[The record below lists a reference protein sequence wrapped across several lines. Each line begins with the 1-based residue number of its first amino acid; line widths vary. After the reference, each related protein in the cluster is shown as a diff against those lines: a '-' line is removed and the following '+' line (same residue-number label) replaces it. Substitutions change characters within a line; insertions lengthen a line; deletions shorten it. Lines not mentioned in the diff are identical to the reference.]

1 MKNIIP
7 SFRDSLF
14 SKNTDILIDISE
26 YTIDNLIK
34 SSDTLTDFPIIKT
47 IASVLK
53 GAYNIY
59 DRNLLKNTLVFI
71 QELNSGTIDEEK
83 YIAYK
88 ATLEHNPNKCEK
100 ELGRVILIL
109 NNIIDVSKSKML
121 ARLFKAYINKVLTW
135 EEFCEYSEIVNRIFL
150 EDIELLIKINEGEVT
165 FINEDDK
172 EKYRIHRLNSIGVI
186 DIGIDWITVA
196 ILNGSNKLKQLV
208 TINDVGKKF
217 LEIVLDFDYQNI
229 IRLKDN

>member
-7 SFRDSLF
+7 SFRESLF
-14 SKNTDILIDISE
+14 AYNTDILIDISE
-26 YTIDNLIK
+26 YTIDNLIEG
-34 SSDTLTDFPIIKT
+34 SDTLTDFPIIKT

-53 GAYNIY
+53 GAHNIY
-59 DRNLLKNTLVFI
+59 DRNLLKNTLIFI
-71 QELNSGTIDEEK
+71 KELNSGKINRDK

-88 ATLEHNPNKCEK
+88 TTLEHNPNKCEK

-121 ARLFKAYINKVLTW
+121 ARLYKAYINKVLTW

-150 EDIELLIKINEGEVT
+150 EDIELLKKINDGEIT
-165 FINEDDK
+165 SINEEYK

-186 DIGIDWITVA
+186 EISIDKITVA
-196 ILNGSNKLKQLV
+196 IINGSSKPKQLV
-208 TINDVGKKF
+208 TISYVGNKF
-217 LEIVLDFDYQNI
+217 LKIVLDFN
-229 IRLKDN
+229 

>member
-7 SFRDSLF
+7 SFKDSLF

-59 DRNLLKNTLVFI
+59 DRNLLKNTLIFI
-71 QELNSGTIDEEK
+71 KELNSGTIDEEK

-88 ATLEHNPNKCEK
+88 TTLEHNPNKCEK

-121 ARLFKAYINKVLTW
+121 SRLFKAYINKVLTW

-150 EDIELLIKINEGEVT
+150 EDIALLKKINDGEVT
-165 FINEDDK
+165 FIDEDDK

-186 DIGIDWITVA
+186 EISIDKMTVA
-196 ILNGSNKLKQLV
+196 IINGSMKPKQLV
-208 TINDVGKKF
+208 TISDVGNKF
-217 LEIVLDFDYQNI
+217 LKIVLDSN
-229 IRLKDN
+229 

>member
-1 MKNIIP
+1 M
-7 SFRDSLF
+7 
-14 SKNTDILIDISE
+14 IDISE

-71 QELNSGTIDEEK
+71 QELNSGIIDEEK

-88 ATLEHNPNKCEK
+88 TTIEHNPNKCEK

-121 ARLFKAYINKVLTW
+121 ARLFKAYINKILTW

-150 EDIELLIKINEGEVT
+150 EDIALLKKINDGEVT
-165 FINEDDK
+165 CINEDDK

-186 DIGIDWITVA
+186 EISIDKISVGII
-196 ILNGSNKLKQLV
+196 NGSRKPKQLV
-208 TINDVGKKF
+208 AISDIGNEF
-217 LEIVLDFDYQNI
+217 LKIVLDVN
-229 IRLKDN
+229 

>member
-34 SSDTLTDFPIIKT
+34 SSDTLTDFSIIKT

-88 ATLEHNPNKCEK
+88 TTLEHNPNKCEK

-121 ARLFKAYINKVLTW
+121 SRLFKAYINKVLTW

-150 EDIELLIKINEGEVT
+150 EDIALLKKINDGEVT
-165 FINEDDK
+165 FIDEDDK

-186 DIGIDWITVA
+186 EISIDKMTVA
-196 ILNGSNKLKQLV
+196 IINGSMKPKQLV
-208 TINDVGKKF
+208 TISDVGNKF
-217 LEIVLDFDYQNI
+217 LKIVLDSN
-229 IRLKDN
+229 

>member
-7 SFRDSLF
+7 SFKDSLF
-14 SKNTDILIDISE
+14 SKNTDI
-26 YTIDNLIK
+26 
-34 SSDTLTDFPIIKT
+34 LTDFPIIKT

-88 ATLEHNPNKCEK
+88 TTLEHNPNKCEK

-121 ARLFKAYINKVLTW
+121 SRLFKAYINKVLTW

-150 EDIELLIKINEGEVT
+150 EDIALLKKINDGEVT
-165 FINEDDK
+165 FIDEDDK

-186 DIGIDWITVA
+186 EISIDKMTVA
-196 ILNGSNKLKQLV
+196 IINGSMKPKQLV
-208 TINDVGKKF
+208 TISDVGNKF
-217 LEIVLDFDYQNI
+217 LKIVLDSN
-229 IRLKDN
+229 

>member
-1 MKNIIP
+1 M
-7 SFRDSLF
+7 
-14 SKNTDILIDISE
+14 
-26 YTIDNLIK
+26 IK

-53 GAYNIY
+53 VAHNIY

-71 QELNSGTIDEEK
+71 QELNLGIIDEEK

-88 ATLEHNPNKCEK
+88 NTLEHNPNKCEK

-121 ARLFKAYINKVLTW
+121 ARLYRAYINKFLTW

-150 EDIELLIKINEGEVT
+150 EDMKLLIKINDGKVN

-196 ILNGSNKLKQLV
+196 ILNGSNKLKQPV

-217 LEIVLDFDYQNI
+217 LEIVLDFN
-229 IRLKDN
+229 

>member
-1 MKNIIP
+1 MIK
-7 SFRDSLF
+7 F
-14 SKNTDILIDISE
+14 SDA
-26 YTIDNLIK
+26 
-34 SSDTLTDFPIIKT
+34 LTDFSIIKT

-88 ATLEHNPNKCEK
+88 TTLKHNPNKYEK

-121 ARLFKAYINKVLTW
+121 SRLFKAYINKVLTW
-135 EEFCEYSEIVNRIFL
+135 EEFCEYSEIVNRFFL
-150 EDIELLIKINEGEVT
+150 EDIALL
-165 FINEDDK
+165 
-172 EKYRIHRLNSIGVI
+172 
-186 DIGIDWITVA
+186 
-196 ILNGSNKLKQLV
+196 
-208 TINDVGKKF
+208 KK
-217 LEIVLDFDYQNI
+217 
-229 IRLKDN
+229 

>member
-34 SSDTLTDFPIIKT
+34 SSDTLTDFPIITT

-88 ATLEHNPNKCEK
+88 TTLEHNPNKCEK

-121 ARLFKAYINKVLTW
+121 SRLFKAYINKVLTW

-150 EDIELLIKINEGEVT
+150 EDIALLKKINDGEVT
-165 FINEDDK
+165 FIDEDDK

-186 DIGIDWITVA
+186 EISIDKMTVA
-196 ILNGSNKLKQLV
+196 IINGSMKPKQLV
-208 TINDVGKKF
+208 TISDVGNKF
-217 LEIVLDFDYQNI
+217 LKIVLDSN
-229 IRLKDN
+229 

>member
-7 SFRDSLF
+7 SFKDSLF
-14 SKNTDILIDISE
+14 SKNTDI
-26 YTIDNLIK
+26 
-34 SSDTLTDFPIIKT
+34 LTDFPIIKT

-59 DRNLLKNTLVFI
+59 DRNLLKNTLIFI

-88 ATLEHNPNKCEK
+88 TTLEHNPNKCEK

-121 ARLFKAYINKVLTW
+121 SRLFKAYINKVLTW

-150 EDIELLIKINEGEVT
+150 EDIALLKKINDGEVT
-165 FINEDDK
+165 FIDEDDK

-186 DIGIDWITVA
+186 EISIDKMTVA
-196 ILNGSNKLKQLV
+196 IINGSMKPKQLV
-208 TINDVGKKF
+208 TISDVGNKF
-217 LEIVLDFDYQNI
+217 LKIVLDSN
-229 IRLKDN
+229 

>member
-34 SSDTLTDFPIIKT
+34 SSNILTDFPIIKT

-88 ATLEHNPNKCEK
+88 TTLEHNPNKCEK

-121 ARLFKAYINKVLTW
+121 SRLFKAYINKGLTW

-150 EDIELLIKINEGEVT
+150 EDIELLKKINDGEVT
-165 FINEDDK
+165 FIAEDDK

-186 DIGIDWITVA
+186 EISIGKMTVA
-196 ILNGSNKLKQLV
+196 IINGNMKPKQLV
-208 TINDVGKKF
+208 TISDVGNKF
-217 LEIVLDFDYQNI
+217 LKIVLDSN
-229 IRLKDN
+229 

>member
-135 EEFCEYSEIVNRIFL
+135 EEFCEYSEIVNRILL
-150 EDIELLIKINEGEVT
+150 EDIGLLIKINEGQVT

-186 DIGIDWITVA
+186 EISIDKMTVA
-196 ILNGSNKLKQLV
+196 IINGSMKPKQLV
-208 TINDVGKKF
+208 TISDVGNKF
-217 LEIVLDFDYQNI
+217 LKIVLDSN
-229 IRLKDN
+229 

>member
-7 SFRDSLF
+7 SFKDSLF
-14 SKNTDILIDISE
+14 SKNTDI
-26 YTIDNLIK
+26 
-34 SSDTLTDFPIIKT
+34 LTDFPIIKT

-88 ATLEHNPNKCEK
+88 TTLEHNPNKCEK
-100 ELGRVILIL
+100 ELGRVILVL

-121 ARLFKAYINKVLTW
+121 SRLFKAYINKVLTW

-150 EDIELLIKINEGEVT
+150 EDIALLKKINDGEVT
-165 FINEDDK
+165 FIDEDDK

-186 DIGIDWITVA
+186 EISIDKMTVA
-196 ILNGSNKLKQLV
+196 IINGSMKPKQLV
-208 TINDVGKKF
+208 TISDVGNKF
-217 LEIVLDFDYQNI
+217 LKIVLDSN
-229 IRLKDN
+229 